1 MMKRA
6 ISVLL
11 AVLVLATLCACG
23 SAKKAPENSD
33 PAAPAADR
41 PLAFQS
47 SCSLGGNAEVT
58 LLRAFASHTVQPP
71 IMNGFWSIVDA
82 ATSGNIFVIVSA
94 KVKNLGTKDAALA
107 DLLEASIKPEAGGTP
122 VIATAYMITEHG
134 THYEGN
140 PAIAAKSTELCYFA
154 FSVAEG
160 RENNAYTLTLT
171 TPDGS
176 AKDVTFCAKDFS
188 NSSISVGQ
196 TVSDDTEEL
205 TLDKVY
211 YSTKL
216 SATNSDFYMEAD
228 EGNIFFIVKVTA
240 KNLSNSELTYA
251 SLAGVRCVFN
261 ETEEYPGACL
271 FEENDGTR
279 LSHFPGQSSLAPE
292 DTGVCYYVFE
302 VPEGLQN
309 APKIVTLYA
318 AGEFFTV
325 SVS

>member
-1 MMKRA
+1 MKRA

-11 AVLVLATLCACG
+11 AVLVLAALCACG

-33 PAAPAADR
+33 PAAPADDR
-41 PLAFQS
+41 PLAFQA

-71 IMNGFWSIVDA
+71 IMNDFWGVADA
-82 ATSGNIFVIVSA
+82 ATSGNTFVIVSA

-107 DLLEASIKPEAGGTP
+107 DLLEASIKPEASGTP
-122 VIATAYMITEHG
+122 IVAVDYAIIKHG
-134 THYEGN
+134 THYERH
-140 PAIAAKSTELCYFA
+140 PTIAAKATELCYFA

-160 RENNAYTLTLT
+160 SENDTYALTLT

-176 AKDVTFCAKDFS
+176 TKDVTFCAKDFS

-211 YSTKL
+211 FSTKL
-216 SATNSDFYMEAD
+216 SPTNSDFYMKAD

-240 KNLSNSELTYA
+240 KNLSDSELTYA

-279 LSHFPGQSSLAPE
+279 LSNFPGQSSLAPE

-302 VPEGLQN
+302 VPEELQD

-318 AGEFFTV
+318 GEFYTLLA
-325 SVS
+325 S